1 MIWNWVHIKI
11 IKMKKKV
18 LGIIVV
24 FVLIQFIRPEKN
36 NSNISKNDIS
46 TEYQIPSEVKD
57 ILKTSCADC
66 HSNSTEYP
74 WYSEIAPIS
83 WFIAQH
89 VNEGKEH
96 LNFSEWT
103 TYNNRQKN
111 HIIEEM
117 EEVLEE
123 HEMPLNSYLLI
134 HKNAKLSD
142 NQYTVLVNWVKTLK

>member
-1 MIWNWVHIKI
+1 
-11 IKMKKKV
+11 MKKKV